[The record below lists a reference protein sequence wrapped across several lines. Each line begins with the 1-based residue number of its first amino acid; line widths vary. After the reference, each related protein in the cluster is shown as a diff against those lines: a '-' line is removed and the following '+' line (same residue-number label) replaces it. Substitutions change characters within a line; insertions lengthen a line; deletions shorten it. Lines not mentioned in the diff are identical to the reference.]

1 MRISLPAAI
10 FLLFCTLTQ
19 GFAQEANPSP
29 QVQTIRKE
37 IYTRVLNLNTDE
49 ASRFWPVFNEMQ
61 AKLNEIN
68 KKTRIERQNISQNYN
83 TLTDAQMERALD
95 NMQDLQ
101 QQSLDIQKKYYQK
114 FKKVI
119 PIKKVALMPKA
130 KREFEKELLKII
142 QGYKDTEE

>member
-1 MRISLPAAI
+1 MRKSLTAVI
-10 FLLFCTLTQ
+10 FLLFCTFIQ
-19 GFAQEANPSP
+19 GFAQESNSTK
-29 QVQTIRKE
+29 QVQIVRKDV
-37 IYTRVLNLNTDE
+37 YTRVLNLTVDE
-49 ASRFWPVFNEMQ
+49 ANRFWPVFDEMQ

-68 KKTRIERQNISQNYN
+68 KKTRIERQNISQNYS

-95 NMQDLQ
+95 NMFELQ

-114 FKKVI
+114 FKKLI

-142 QGYKDTEE
+142 QGYKDSDE

>member
-1 MRISLPAAI
+1 MRIALPAVI
-10 FLLFCTLTQ
+10 FLLFCTFTN
-19 GFAQEANPSP
+19 GFAQETNPAQ
-29 QVQTIRKE
+29 QVQSIRKDV
-37 IYTRVLNLNTDE
+37 YTRTLNLSTDE
-49 ASRFWPVFNEMQ
+49 SNRFWPVFDEMQ

-68 KKTRIERQNISQNYN
+68 KKTRIERQNINQNYN
-83 TLTDAQMERALD
+83 TLTDAQMERAVD
-95 NMQDLQ
+95 NLLDLQ

-142 QGYKDTEE
+142 QGYKDSDE